1 MIPNPKLALSSK
13 QRRLVR
19 ESFESAKE
27 YETSIL
33 ILFYGRLFETAPET
47 RALFKIEIHEQAKK
61 LMDTLGIVIDAI
73 DRFEEML
80 PYLAE
85 LGRKHAAYGVQ
96 PYQYERLRT
105 ALLWALGQALG
116 LEFNSETRAAWD
128 RLLAAISAPMILA
141 AASPPQSS

>member
-1 MIPNPKLALSSK
+1 MIPNPNPLLSAK

-33 ILFYGRLFETAPET
+33 TLFYGRLFEIAPET
-47 RALFKIEIHEQAKK
+47 RTLFKIDIREQAKK
-61 LMDTLGIVIDAI
+61 LMDTLGIVVDTI

-85 LGRKHAAYGVQ
+85 LGRKHAAFGVL
-96 PYQYERLRT
+96 PYQYDRLRV

-116 LEFNSETRAAWD
+116 LEFDSETRAAWD
-128 RLLAAISAPMILA
+128 SLLAAISASMLA
-141 AASPPQSS
+141 AIPSPP

>member
-85 LGRKHAAYGVQ
+85 LGRKHATYGVQ